1 MPCKKSNESLAKRF
15 NYALTCKLH
24 ILYLSTRS
32 IFNLLISLPP
42 KITISYYQMEQG
54 EHNAQSLSICYRIYH
69 FIMKTLVSQAMKTV
83 TLGGSKQF
91 DSTKIQNCRDDK
103 VVVEQ
108 ETKEKNIEEKIAT
121 KAKAPR
127 KTVSINENVE
137 EIDDGKKRKKRCKSF
152 QKSNSLERQQEEN
165 EDIKP
170 LRPILKVK
178 SNLDEKSI

>member
-1 MPCKKSNESLAKRF
+1 
-15 NYALTCKLH
+15 
-24 ILYLSTRS
+24 
-32 IFNLLISLPP
+32 
-42 KITISYYQMEQG
+42 
-54 EHNAQSLSICYRIYH
+54 
-69 FIMKTLVSQAMKTV
+69 MKTLVSQAMKTV

-137 EIDDGKKRKKRCKSF
+137 EIDDGKNRKKRSKSF

-178 SNLDEKSI
+178 SNLDVKSI